1 MCLLNCCDERRNAA
15 QAGLLIRFIQ
25 LFLAGRHNVPAG
37 QRADRGSR
45 NRTRLGASCS
55 VPLDEDTMTITIFHN
70 PACSTSRKVLHM
82 QLSPRESLRIH
93 EPAYTDLRLDGDLLS
108 NAHR

>member
-1 MCLLNCCDERRNAA
+1 
-15 QAGLLIRFIQ
+15 
-25 LFLAGRHNVPAG
+25 
-37 QRADRGSR
+37 
-45 NRTRLGASCS
+45 
-55 VPLDEDTMTITIFHN
+55 MTITIFHN